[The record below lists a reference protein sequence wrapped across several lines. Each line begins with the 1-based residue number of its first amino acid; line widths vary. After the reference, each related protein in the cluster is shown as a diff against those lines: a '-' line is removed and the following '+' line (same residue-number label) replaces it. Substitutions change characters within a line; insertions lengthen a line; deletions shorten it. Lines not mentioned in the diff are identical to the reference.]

1 MDFSS
6 INWIAVVLC
15 LVVSM
20 VVGGVWFSPKV
31 FFNSWWKAIGKTEK
45 DMQDMS
51 KGSSAGMMATWGGTI
66 VASLVQAI
74 FMGFMTDAMGAT
86 NWSAGAMTGFWLWL
100 GFIAPSSLTNKLF
113 ADRFPAWLY
122 EAGNHLVTFLVM
134 GAIHGAM

>member
-6 INWIAVVLC
+6 INWLAVFLC
-15 LVVSM
+15 LVASM
-20 VVGGVWFSPKV
+20 VIGGIWFSPKV
-31 FFNSWWKAIGKTEK
+31 FFNVWWKAIGKTDK

-51 KGSSAGMMATWGGTI
+51 KGSSSSMWMTWGGVI

-74 FMGFMTDAMGAT
+74 FMGFMTNAMEATDWASGA
-86 NWSAGAMTGFWLWL
+86 ATGFFLWL

-113 ADRFPAWLY
+113 ADRVPAWFY

-134 GAIHGAM
+134 GAIQGAM